1 MAKNKNTIYIIAGL
15 ILVAGLVYYF
25 FFRKKNEAESTV
37 VDDLKEVVEAASTT
51 ASTSEK
57 EATSTPVIIG
67 GKTSV
72 KGTGTTSGTKLLKP
86 IIATKAPTKTGAV
99 KLDIGAGMV

>member
-25 FFRKKNEAESTV
+25 FFRKKNDGTERSIG
-37 VDDLKEVVEAASTT
+37 
-51 ASTSEK
+51 STSTPDVETEVK
-57 EATSTPVIIG
+57 EHVATSTIVAKSG
-67 GKTSV
+67 SKTTV
-72 KGTGTTSGTKLLKP
+72 KGTGSTSGTKLLKP
-86 IIATKAPTKTGAV
+86 IIVTKAPTKTGAV

>member
-1 MAKNKNTIYIIAGL
+1 MAKNKDTIYIIAGL

-37 VDDLKEVVEAASTT
+37 VDDLKEEVVET

-57 EATSTPVIIG
+57 KATSTPKIIG

-72 KGTGTTSGTKLLKP
+72 KGIGTTSGTKLLKP